1 MNAFGWICFIL
12 TSGYLIDDG
21 NLMSDVKHRVNLTVE
36 RVVKIGILGGGNV
49 GQKLAALAEK
59 AGHEV
64 VVGRR
69 SGPVTF
75 RDAAEGGD
83 IIILAVH
90 YAVAEEVLAPLS
102 EVLKQKILIDATN
115 PLNDDWSPLV
125 LDNGISAA
133 EAVAG
138 MVPDTIVVKAFNTI
152 FADVMEHAEQGWDG
166 KPVTAFVAGDQT
178 DAVTTVAQIASD
190 MGLDPVTISK
200 LSAARYLEGIAHL
213 NIELA
218 LGQGGGT
225 NAAFFYHRR

>member
-1 MNAFGWICFIL
+1 MNAFGWTCSTL

-21 NLMSDVKHRVNLTVE
+21 NLMSDVKQRVNLTVE

-59 AGHEV
+59 AGYEV

-69 SGPVTF
+69 NGPVTF
-75 RDAAEGGD
+75 QDAAADGEVV
-83 IIILAVH
+83 ILAVH

-102 EVLKQKILIDATN
+102 GVLKQKILIDATN

-166 KPVTAFVAGDQT
+166 NPVTAFVASDSP
-178 DAVTTVAQIASD
+178 DAVKTVAQIASD
-190 MGLDPVTISK
+190 MGFAPITMTK
-200 LSAARYLEGIAHL
+200 LSAARHLEGVAHL

>member
-1 MNAFGWICFIL
+1 
-12 TSGYLIDDG
+12 
-21 NLMSDVKHRVNLTVE
+21 MSDVNRRVNLAME
-36 RVVKIGILGGGNV
+36 FVVKIGILGGGNV
-49 GQKLAALAEK
+49 GQTLAALAEK

-75 RDAAEGGD
+75 RDAAADGE

-90 YAVAEEVLAPLS
+90 YAVAEEVLTPLS
-102 EVLKQKILIDATN
+102 DVLNQKILIDATN

-152 FADVMEHAEQGWDG
+152 FADVMEQAEKGWDG
-166 KPVTAFVAGDQT
+166 NPVTAFVAGD
-178 DAVTTVAQIASD
+178 DAEAVKTVAQIASD
-190 MGLDPVTISK
+190 MGFAPVTVTK
-200 LSAARYLEGIAHL
+200 LAAARYLEGIAHL